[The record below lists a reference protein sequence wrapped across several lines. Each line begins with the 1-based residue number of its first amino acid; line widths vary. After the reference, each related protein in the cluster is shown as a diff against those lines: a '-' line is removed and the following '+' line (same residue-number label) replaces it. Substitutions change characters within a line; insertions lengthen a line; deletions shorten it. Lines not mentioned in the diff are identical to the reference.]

1 MVLPPPTAATC
12 ICAVLVSSSVSCVP
26 SVCPVVARRSS
37 LVARQ
42 SPRSASAFT
51 ECKSRDVAETKQRG
65 KEVQRRE
72 RERERERGTTTAH
85 SRLPASSGV
94 ESERGSERASEK
106 GSQKGREGRTHR
118 HAETVRYA
126 PMTPRTR
133 RGVAERR
140 GKHQGRTRV
149 VAAPG
154 SLAPW
159 WALSAWTATGLCSTA
174 IGPSAIHHVSVSESD
189 LTDLDRASQSD

>member
-37 LVARQ
+37 LVSRSVAPLGLSLHGVQVAR
-42 SPRSASAFT
+42 RCGNET
-51 ECKSRDVAETKQRG
+51 ERKGGAAE
-65 KEVQRRE
+65 RE
-72 RERERERGTTTAH
+72 REREGERGTTTAH

-106 GSQKGREGRTHR
+106 GSQKGREREGRTHR

-159 WALSAWTATGLCSTA
+159 WALSAWTATALCSTA
-174 IGPSAIHHVSVSESD
+174 IGPSAIHHVSVSVSESD
-189 LTDLDRASQSD
+189 